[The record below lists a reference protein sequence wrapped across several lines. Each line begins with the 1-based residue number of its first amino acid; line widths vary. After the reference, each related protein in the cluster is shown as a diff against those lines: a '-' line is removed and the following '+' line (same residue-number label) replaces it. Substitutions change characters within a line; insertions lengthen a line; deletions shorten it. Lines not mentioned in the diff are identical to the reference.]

1 MTMNELI
8 KMTGSE
14 EQANYALKI
23 LLGSVKPAFVRSAI
37 RAELDRIQKE
47 IDALKA
53 EGVICYYNSTYH
65 VNWYCE
71 DLRGWDMTEEQQ
83 EAYNTARR
91 KCEEADALL
100 YTRNRTESL
109 ISYRG

>member
-14 EQANYALKI
+14 EQANYAMKI
-23 LLGSVKPAFVRSAI
+23 LLGSVKPALVRSAI

-47 IDALKA
+47 IDMLKE
-53 EGVICYYNSTYH
+53 EGVICYYNGHYH
-65 VNWYCE
+65 VNWYCD

-83 EAYNTARR
+83 AAYDAARR
-91 KCEEADALL
+91 KCEQADALL
-100 YTRNRTESL
+100 YTRNRTQSL
-109 ISYRG
+109 IAYRG